1 MLAVP
6 LASAKTRDNA
16 RVSRSARPVSIND
29 VADRASVSIA
39 TVSRVLND
47 PAKVAPATAERVQA
61 AIAELGYRPNLFA
74 KGLVTRR
81 SRVIGISMPDLHG
94 EFYSALMR
102 AADDHAYELGYHLLV
117 TSNAHGNRDRP
128 AGGGFALD
136 LIDGLV
142 TMVTESHQEGV
153 DALAALD
160 LPVVVLGAE
169 VPGGSVCSIV
179 FDQEAGAR
187 EATAHLL
194 ESTDPSRLRFVGGHR
209 GNLDSDARL
218 RAFKGELAR
227 AGHKAGRDQV
237 FHGEFSVEWGWSWAE
252 SMVGRGELAGSAVLA
267 GNDEIA
273 VGIVDAA
280 RDHGLS
286 VPGDLRVVGFDD
298 SRMCQLLRPTL
309 SSVRVP
315 IRGAAERAID
325 AIVERLDD
333 PGLVPDRMSLTTS
346 LVIRESSRVGG

>member
-6 LASAKTRDNA
+6 LASAKTRDNV
-16 RVSRSARPVSIND
+16 RVTRSARPVSIND

-47 PAKVAPATAERVQA
+47 PAKVAPATAQRVQA
-61 AIAELGYRPNLFA
+61 AISELGYRPNLFA
-74 KGLVTRR
+74 KGLVTKR

-94 EFYSALMR
+94 EFYTALMR
-102 AADDHAYELGYHLLV
+102 GADDHAYELGYHLLV
-117 TSNAHGNRDRP
+117 TSNAHGQRDNP

-142 TMVTESHQEGV
+142 TMVTESNQAGLET
-153 DALAALD
+153 LARLD
-160 LPVVVLGAE
+160 LPVVVLGAD
-169 VPGGSVCSIV
+169 VGGSAVSSIM

-194 ESTDPSRLRFVGGHR
+194 ETTAPDRVRFVGGHK

-218 RAFKGELAR
+218 RAFTAVLER
-227 AGHKAGRDQV
+227 AGQRPGADQI
-237 FHGEFSVEWGWSWAE
+237 FHGEFTVEWGWAWAE
-252 SMVGRGELAGSAVLA
+252 SMLDRGLLAGSAVLA

-273 VGIVDAA
+273 VGIVDAV
-280 RDHGLS
+280 RDRGLS
-286 VPGDLRVVGFDD
+286 VPDDVRVVGFDD
-298 SRMCQLLRPTL
+298 SRLCQLLRPTL

-315 IRGAAERAID
+315 IREAAARAID

-333 PGLVPDRMSLTTS
+333 PGVGPERMTLTTS
-346 LVIRESSRVGG
+346 LVVRDSSRKGG